1 MLHGMQAY
9 NYYIYMSLAHTINKR
24 LLWHLFSKPQTELAN
39 AAYAKKNTLLAVMMK
54 KIVFF
59 PDL

>member
-24 LLWHLFSKPQTELAN
+24 LLWHLFSKPQSELAN
-39 AAYAKKNTLLAVMMK
+39 AAYAKKYPACSNDEK
-54 KIVFF
+54 DCIF
-59 PDL
+59 P

>member
-24 LLWHLFSKPQTELAN
+24 LLWHLFSKPQSELAN
-39 AAYAKKNTLLAVMMK
+39 AAYAKKIPCLQ
-54 KIVFF
+54 
-59 PDL
+59 